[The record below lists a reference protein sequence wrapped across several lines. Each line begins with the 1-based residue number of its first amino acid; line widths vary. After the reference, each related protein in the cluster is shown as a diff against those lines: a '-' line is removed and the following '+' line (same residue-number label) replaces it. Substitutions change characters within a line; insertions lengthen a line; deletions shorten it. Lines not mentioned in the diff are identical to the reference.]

1 MGADAPPSQPNRRS
15 ADADGRQLDQ
25 PEAPLLLDAAGNTQE
40 TPALTASLHAH
51 ACKSVSKR
59 TSAVRRLAA
68 TEAAVPHSSA
78 AADATDGVD
87 MAPAG
92 AELPAK
98 PPSAVPAIGADT
110 EAGEE
115 CGPAGNTH
123 VLKPTPTAKQAEDRG
138 ASGGG
143 AGNREG
149 GGLRGISDSCGG
161 GTCTKPSG
169 GTFGATRAMLDG
181 AVLWAESMPQRT
193 PEPGARGC
201 LQGVG
206 VGCKVSLK
214 SPVVRFL
221 HLSSESCKSL
231 ANHLRV
237 AASPLIPCNHS

>member
-51 ACKSVSKR
+51 TCKSVSKR

-78 AADATDGVD
+78 AADATDGVAG
-87 MAPAG
+87 APADAG
-92 AELPAK
+92 LPA
-98 PPSAVPAIGADT
+98 PPPTTVIALGVDA

-123 VLKPTPTAKQAEDRG
+123 ALKPAATAKQAEDRVTR
-138 ASGGG
+138 GGG
-143 AGNREG
+143 AGSREG
-149 GGLRGISDSCGG
+149 GGQRDGGNSCGG
-161 GTCTKPSG
+161 STCTKPSG
-169 GTFGATRAMLDG
+169 GTLGASCAMLEG
-181 AVLWAESMPQRT
+181 AEFAAESMPQRT
-193 PEPGARGC
+193 QKPGARGC